1 MGKSVLLFLLL
12 SAFSF
17 SQTLLLEENFDY
29 GETGGDLLTV
39 SSGNWTAHDA
49 EGSNPVQYL
58 STGLTYSNYPSITG
72 GSASISGG
80 SGSRE
85 DVNIGFVEVNS
96 GSLFISFL
104 INVTD
109 ATTGG
114 GDYNFHLNSSTSN
127 GRLYL
132 KQLASSIAFGISKRD
147 AATFTD
153 FIYSLN
159 TTYTIVIKYNFVSGS
174 SNDDIF
180 LFIFDGNIPETEP
193 SPTITHPTES
203 TTDPSSINSVA
214 LRQGTISNSF
224 IIDGIRVAD
233 SWQQAPLPVEL
244 SSFTGSVIN
253 NQILLNWKTA
263 TEINNYG
270 FEVERNEDKGEYHTI
285 GFVKGSGNSNSEKE
299 YDFIDNGV
307 SFAGKYQ
314 YRLKQIDT
322 DGSFNYS
329 GVVEVSLT
337 APLKYNL
344 SQNYPNP
351 FNPVTVINYTIPEA
365 GKVKVFLYNI
375 IGETVLTLVD
385 EFKEAGTYYVVLNGR
400 GLRSGTY
407 FYKLQTK
414 NFTEIKKMIILK

>member
-1 MGKSVLLFLLL
+1 MGKSLFLSIFLL
-12 SAFSF
+12 SSSVFSQNCWINEFHYDNDGTDAGEFIEIVLQNPSSYTLTDFTISLYNQGVVYDTKTLGQYSF
-17 SQTLLLEENFDY
+17 SQVDPTDNSFSYYYRDYSPIQNGASDGICLDYQGTVVLLISYEGTFVATDGPANGQTSVEIGITQSSTTTPLGSSVGLTGNGTQYNNFSWTNFDASA
-29 GETGGDLLTV
+29 TKGGPNT
-39 SSGNWTAHDA
+39 N
-49 EGSNPVQYL
+49 
-58 STGLTYSNYPSITG
+58 
-72 GSASISGG
+72 
-80 SGSRE
+80 
-85 DVNIGFVEVNS
+85 
-96 GSLFISFL
+96 
-104 INVTD
+104 
-109 ATTGG
+109 
-114 GDYNFHLNSSTSN
+114 
-127 GRLYL
+127 
-132 KQLASSIAFGISKRD
+132 QL
-147 AATFTD
+147 
-153 FIYSLN
+153 
-159 TTYTIVIKYNFVSGS
+159 
-174 SNDDIF
+174 
-180 LFIFDGNIPETEP
+180 
-193 SPTITHPTES
+193 
-203 TTDPSSINSVA
+203 
-214 LRQGTISNSF
+214 
-224 IIDGIRVAD
+224 
-233 SWQQAPLPVEL
+233 LPVEL
-244 SSFTGSVIN
+244 TSFTALVNGG
-253 NQILLNWKTA
+253 QIHLSWKTA

-270 FEVERNEDKGEYHTI
+270 FEVERKEDKGEYHTI

-385 EFKEAGTYYVVLNGR
+385 EFKEAGTYSVVLNGR